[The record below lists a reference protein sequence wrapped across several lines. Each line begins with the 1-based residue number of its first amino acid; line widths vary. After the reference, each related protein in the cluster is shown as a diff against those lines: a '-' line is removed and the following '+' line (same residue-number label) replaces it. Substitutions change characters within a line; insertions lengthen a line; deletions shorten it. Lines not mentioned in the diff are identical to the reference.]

1 VHSETRRG
9 GAPGF
14 VVFGVNRMIL
24 LFGVVLAVVLCG
36 NCQAADATAPG
47 SNKEMQADKVNS
59 GVEWGQEVGG
69 LESRIWAGKERFN
82 TEEAVPVHYAIRNV
96 AKEPKTVW
104 HSGFSANHRID
115 VIGPNGKPAKFASA
129 GGESATG
136 PFTPQRTR
144 EKNAPFVLPPGGIDD
159 AYVVYNLRD
168 YFDLRAPGAYL
179 VQYLYQEAKDDKPV
193 LSNELRFVVEGAAR

>member
-1 VHSETRRG
+1 
-9 GAPGF
+9 
-14 VVFGVNRMIL
+14 MIL

-36 NCQAADATAPG
+36 GAQAADATAPG
-47 SNKEMQADKVNS
+47 SGKEMQADKVNN
-59 GVEWGQEVGG
+59 GVEWGHEVGG
-69 LESRIWAGKERFN
+69 LESRIWADKERFN
-82 TEEAVPVHYAIRNV
+82 TEEAVQVHYAIRNV

-115 VIGPNGKPAKFASA
+115 VTGPDGKPAKFVG

-168 YFDLRAPGAYL
+168 YFDLQAPGSYV
-179 VQYLYQEAKDDKPV
+179 VQYLYQETQDDKPV
-193 LSNELRFVVEGAAR
+193 LSNELQIVVEKTAK